1 MSDVCEE
8 QKRMIVDMRNEMDKI
23 EVKIQDKDAGAKEWG
38 YADNNYSLGQK
49 VAKSLRSNTIGPN

>member
-23 EVKIQDKDAGAKEWG
+23 EVKIQDKETGAKEWVLLIIVIHW
-38 YADNNYSLGQK
+38 A
-49 VAKSLRSNTIGPN
+49 RM

>member
-23 EVKIQDKDAGAKEWG
+23 EVKIQEP
-38 YADNNYSLGQK
+38 
-49 VAKSLRSNTIGPN
+49 RSEVMLIIIIHWARK